1 MSLKFQTFFFDIKK
15 EKSFYQRKSNISI
28 IGYMGCT
35 RLISQPMP
43 WTRHKPIK
51 YNSKFQLVGLSPQIR
66 HKPIK
71 YNLKFQLVGPLI
83 CYYCP
88 ILINSNVNVYT
99 CGVNTQ
105 KIRLQKPHKTKG
117 PRGVQLQSKQQIRR
131 REKRKRKKKK
141 GNEQTKL
148 KEER

>member
-51 YNSKFQLVGLSPQIR
+51 YNSKFQLVGLSPQTR

-83 CYYCP
+83 CYQCL
-88 ILINSNVNVYT
+88 ILINSYINVYM
-99 CGVNTQ
+99 CGVSTH
-105 KIRLQKPHKTKG
+105 KIRLQEPHKTKG

-131 REKRKRKKKK
+131 REKEKEKRREV
-141 GNEQTKL
+141 N
-148 KEER
+148 RRS